1 MARVTSTGIN
11 FSDATSLNSRY
22 GIIPKNADVIFCEVS
37 APTGWTQVTTHNNK
51 ALRVVNTNGAGSSG
65 NVSFTSAFSI
75 QPISGNVPVTITG
88 LAGNP
93 HTLAPGEIPSHTH
106 PVNSG
111 GNVSCAPGSPA
122 AGFVT
127 VVAPGSV
134 TGNNPGGGGAHGHPV
149 TYTAANGPFSTTM
162 DLRVAYV
169 DVIICNFD

>member
-11 FSDATSLNSRY
+11 FSDSTSLNSKY

-37 APTGWTQVTTHNNK
+37 APTGWTQVSTHNNK
-51 ALRVVNTNGAGSSG
+51 ALRVVNTSGAGSSG
-65 NVSFTSAFSI
+65 NIPFTSAFTT

-93 HTLAPGEIPSHTH
+93 HTLSAAEIPSHSH

-111 GNVSCAPGSPA
+111 GNVTVGGSAPIVGA
-122 AGFVT
+122 AT
-127 VVAPGSV
+127 VPGPGTS
-134 TGNNPGGGGAHGHPV
+134 TGNTGGNGAHGHPV
-149 TYTAANGPFSTTM
+149 TYTTANGPFSTTM
-162 DLRVAYV
+162 DLRVSYV